1 MNVIEGRIGRFVKA
15 ARSLLIV
22 QAVAALLAVALSIWA
37 FVEVREMAAERDRLQ
52 THVLELERDRAAHEA
67 LSTGLP
73 PDAIPM
79 SNLGEAEL
87 PFAIPVPVPM
97 TDPNVIAPVEP
108 AVPVE
113 PLAEAPPEEPAVAAD
128 CAGADANSPR
138 CRPGR
143 WTTIPRRPPI
153 RIPEPTRPDTNQQAP
168 PAPN

>member
-1 MNVIEGRIGRFVKA
+1 MNVVEGRIGRFVKA

-22 QAVAALLAVALSIWA
+22 QAVAALLAVAMSIWA

-52 THVLELERDRAAHEA
+52 ARVVELERDKAAGEA

-73 PDAIPM
+73 AEAMPTPN
-79 SNLGEAEL
+79 SGEAEL

-97 TDPNVIAPVEP
+97 TDPNAIIPVEP
-108 AVPVE
+108 VAPAE
-113 PLAEAPPEEPAVAAD
+113 PPAESAVAEPTVVPD
-128 CAGADANSPR
+128 CTGADANQPR

-143 WTTIPRRPPI
+143 WTPIPRRPPV